1 MPPTICTTVSPMFTV
16 TAQTSRASLMPST
29 PWSCPALILI
39 SETIAAVDAQSAA
52 IRLEFI
58 GCMRNRGQDAHKGQA
73 RHSVNIQPLRPN
85 LFVRSPDPE
94 GLVGS
99 GGVACSRNRSEEHTS
114 KLN

>member
-16 TAQTSRASLMPST
+16 TAQTSRASLKPST

-39 SETIAAVDAQSAA
+39 SETTAAVDAQSAA

-73 RHSVNIQPLRPN
+73 RHSVNIQQLRAEE
-85 LFVRSPDPE
+85 RRAGDK
-94 GLVGS
+94 
-99 GGVACSRNRSEEHTS
+99 GVSKSRTRRGTETE
-114 KLN
+114 KKKE